1 MFWWGMQSEW
11 VYMRDTADA
20 AARIRNYDYAMQ
32 MAIAFNFMAIE
43 S

>member
-1 MFWWGMQSEW
+1 MRFYVMQGEW
-11 VYMRDTADA
+11 VYLRDSADA
-20 AARIRNYDYAMQ
+20 AARIRNYDWAMQ